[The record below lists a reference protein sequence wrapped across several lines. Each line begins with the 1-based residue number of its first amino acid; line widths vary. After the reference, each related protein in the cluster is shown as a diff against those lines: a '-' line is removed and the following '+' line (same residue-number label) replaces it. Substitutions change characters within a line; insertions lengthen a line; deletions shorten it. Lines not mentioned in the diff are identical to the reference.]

1 MMTPTDESD
10 SITDDSRTFLRHP
23 NDAKKDTAPDVAHYV
38 VVVEG
43 TESGK
48 KLEIGLAPISL
59 GRHADN
65 DIALADPFVS
75 GRHCVIAVEN
85 GQLRVTDLGS
95 SNGTF
100 IDGQSV
106 HQQTVWP
113 SASTLRVGNQMLRQ
127 VYHRREDLQRS
138 EALAKD
144 LRNAANYVRT
154 LLPEP
159 LRSGPVTA
167 AWYFEPSAVLGGDI
181 FDYFWLDT
189 EYFVFYLVDVSG
201 HGVGAALHSISVF
214 NLLRQ
219 QSLPGVNFSRPK
231 QVLKALNDA
240 LPMEGYGDMF
250 FTIWYGVYH
259 PGTANLTFAS
269 AGHPPALL
277 FYDQKEQRTD
287 LFAKDPPIGIVSGH
301 EFQERTITL
310 HAGAQIYLY
319 SDGAYEINTK
329 NGAIGSFSEFAQL
342 IQEHRQK
349 NIAQP
354 AFIYQTIR
362 SRTKADHFDD
372 DFSLVQLNFSRD
384 HLHA

>member
-1 MMTPTDESD
+1 MTPTDEPD
-10 SITDDSRTFLRHP
+10 SIKDDSRTFLRHP
-23 NDAKKDTAPDVAHYV
+23 NDAKKDTVPDIAQYV

-43 TESGK
+43 TERGK
-48 KLEIGLAPISL
+48 KLEIGLAPVSL

-75 GRHCVIAVEN
+75 GRHCMITVDN
-85 GQLRVTDLGS
+85 GQLQVTDLGS

-106 HQQTVWP
+106 HQQAVWP
-113 SASTLRVGNQMLRQ
+113 SASTLRVGNQLLRQ

-138 EALAKD
+138 DELAKD

-159 LRSGPVTA
+159 LHSGPVTA

-181 FDYFWLDT
+181 FDYFWLDA
-189 EYFVFYLVDVSG
+189 EHFVFYLVDVSG

-219 QSLPGVNFSRPK
+219 QSLPGVNFTRPK
-231 QVLKALNDA
+231 QALKALNDG
-240 LPMEGYGDMF
+240 LPMERYGDMF

-259 PGTANLTFAS
+259 PGAATLTFAS

-277 FYDQKEQRTD
+277 FYDQQEQRTD

-301 EFQERTITL
+301 EFQEKTVTL
-310 HAGAQIYLY
+310 DAGGQIYLY

-362 SRTKADHFDD
+362 SLTKADHFDD
-372 DFSLVQLNFSRD
+372 DFSLVLLNFSGNHR
-384 HLHA
+384 HA